1 MKKYLGALSV
11 AFVCVAGAVS
21 AGPSRP
27 VRAASHTTLQ
37 LFINK
42 INTPPTAQTQLM
54 KQLIAT
60 FEKQNPNI
68 SVNYA
73 VYASAAEETTTLETA
88 LATRTGPNVFE
99 FGSTIVPVAY
109 STGGFPTV
117 SAQDWAA
124 VGGKSRFFPAQ
135 LKMGGP
141 SSNKMMA
148 IPEYMLPFAL
158 VYNKAMFKAAG
169 ISSPPTT
176 WTQFIKDAQRLT
188 VSSKKQWGVAMD
200 PSDPFDPWHILWL
213 LSKQMGGDFVTP
225 DLKTATLN
233 SSTVYNAAS
242 FWFDWITKYKIADPT
257 DVTYKAPDQLAA
269 FEQGHAAMLVMQGP
283 TLIPSLNKS
292 PVKNDYA
299 YGPMPTVPYG
309 MSSMPKGGEPVQT
322 FISGQYYAIPQ
333 YTPDRQA
340 ALKWVEFVTAVP
352 QQRLFF
358 QYYGYLPINVA
369 AYKDYPSL
377 DTPLI
382 KTFLDAENHAYPTP
396 FTGAWGPVEVAVGAA
411 SVKVA
416 DAIGTHSYHAG
427 DLKAALQSVNGEAQ
441 HALNQH

>member
-1 MKKYLGALSV
+1 
-11 AFVCVAGAVS
+11 
-21 AGPSRP
+21 
-27 VRAASHTTLQ
+27 
-37 LFINK
+37 
-42 INTPPTAQTQLM
+42 
-54 KQLIAT
+54 
-60 FEKQNPNI
+60 
-68 SVNYA
+68 
-73 VYASAAEETTTLETA
+73 
-88 LATRTGPNVFE
+88 
-99 FGSTIVPVAY
+99 
-109 STGGFPTV
+109 
-117 SAQDWAA
+117 
-124 VGGKSRFFPAQ
+124 
-135 LKMGGP
+135 
-141 SSNKMMA
+141 
-148 IPEYMLPFAL
+148 
-158 VYNKAMFKAAG
+158 
-169 ISSPPTT
+169 
-176 WTQFIKDAQRLT
+176 
-188 VSSKKQWGVAMD
+188 
-200 PSDPFDPWHILWL
+200 
-213 LSKQMGGDFVTP
+213 
-225 DLKTATLN
+225 
-233 SSTVYNAAS
+233 
-242 FWFDWITKYKIADPT
+242 
-257 DVTYKAPDQLAA
+257 
-269 FEQGHAAMLVMQGP
+269 MLVMQGP

-292 PVKNDYA
+292 PIKNDYA

-309 MSSMPKGGEPVQT
+309 MSSMPKDGEPVQT

-416 DAIGTHSYHAG
+416 DAIGTHSYQAG